1 MVSANPAGALAGP
14 PLRHARVWPPVRRRA
29 GDVWVTALSP
39 GVLYPSSFPPPPSPP
54 PVFLALSGERCWES
68 DTTGPIQ
75 RSLLQ
80 GEQTPAQEFGSHW
93 TAAGGGETTLSPLF
107 LLPLEEQVLS
117 TMRLPWGL
125 LLLAAALALGGRA
138 ATRCPAPCVCDNL
151 RAHVLC
157 LNGNLTAIPS
167 TIPQLTKKLDLWG
180 NSFTVIPVGAFLAT
194 PYLTHLDLQRC
205 KVERLEEGA
214 FRGLGRLVYL
224 NLASNS
230 IALLYQES
238 LDGLSSLQQLIL
250 EGNRIEEIQPGAF
263 GHLGSLTV
271 LDLRAN
277 ALVYLPDMVFQ
288 GLQVLRWLR
297 LSHNALH
304 VLSSEAFTA
313 LPTLRRLSL
322 DHNEL
327 QALPGEALARL
338 DGTTQLDLGHN
349 PITYMPEEALAMA
362 SLKHLFLD
370 HAALQDVA
378 PNAFARSPQ
387 LRTLDLREN
396 QLRGLPPLAG
406 IRGLVRV
413 SLAGNPLLC
422 SCLLRPFHHWL
433 VRARVQV
440 EGACAAPPTLCG
452 RPLDSLRPTEMRC
465 SRPWLPPSPAAPS
478 QQPKLAGSGQCPQGC
493 TCSPDFRHG
502 SCENRDL
509 REIPRGF
516 PGDTRLLD
524 LRRNA
529 FGTVPPGA
537 FPGLKELVS
546 LHLQSCSIGVL
557 RPGALR
563 GLESLV
569 YLYLTDNRLSTLVAT
584 AFEGAPRLAYLDL
597 DRNAFTHLPTGAF
610 QLLPNLMSLHLQHN
624 AIGELAEGDLA
635 GARGLR
641 WLYLAGNAIG
651 HIAPAAL
658 APAKLLEK
666 LHLEG
671 NRLVEVPTP
680 ALRGLPAL
688 SELKLSQNPIKRVGD
703 SAFLLL
709 ASSLQHLY
717 LDNMG
722 LEQISPSAFTGL
734 GPKIRSLYLESNK
747 MSNIPDMSNFT
758 GLEILNLRDV
768 PFHCDCQLLPL
779 RRWIDKL
786 NLRVGATCGSPAE
799 ARGLKVKLSTTFQ
812 TCPDWGRGKA
822 GGASPDKTK
831 AVSKLSKKK
840 RSGKSPARGFK
851 KSRA

>member
-1 MVSANPAGALAGP
+1 
-14 PLRHARVWPPVRRRA
+14 
-29 GDVWVTALSP
+29 
-39 GVLYPSSFPPPPSPP
+39 
-54 PVFLALSGERCWES
+54 
-68 DTTGPIQ
+68 
-75 RSLLQ
+75 
-80 GEQTPAQEFGSHW
+80 
-93 TAAGGGETTLSPLF
+93 
-107 LLPLEEQVLS
+107 
-117 TMRLPWGL
+117 MRLSWGL
-125 LLLAAALALGGRA
+125 LLLMVALALRGMA
-138 ATRCPAPCVCDNL
+138 AARCPTSCVCDNL

-157 LNGNLTAIPS
+157 LNGNLTAIPG

-180 NSFTVIPVGAFLAT
+180 NSFTVISVGAFLAT
-194 PYLTHLDLQRC
+194 PYLTHLDLRRC

-224 NLASNS
+224 NLASNG

-304 VLSSEAFTA
+304 VLGSEAFAA
-313 LPTLRRLSL
+313 LPALRRLSL

-327 QALPGEALARL
+327 QALPGESLARL
-338 DGTTQLDLGHN
+338 DGVTRLDLGYN
-349 PITYMPEEALAMA
+349 PITYMAEEALAMA
-362 SLKHLFLD
+362 SLKHLSLD
-370 HAALQDVA
+370 HAALQDMA
-378 PNAFARSPQ
+378 PNAFARSPE
-387 LRTLDLREN
+387 LRTLDLRKN

-406 IRGLVRV
+406 AGALARV

-422 SCLLRPFHHWL
+422 SCLLRPFHDWL
-433 VRARVQV
+433 ARARVQV
-440 EGACAAPPTLCG
+440 EGACAAPPALRG
-452 RPLDSLRPTEMRC
+452 RPLDSLRAPEMRC
-465 SRPWLPPSPAAPS
+465 GHPQQPPSPAVPS
-478 QQPKLAGSGQCPQGC
+478 EQPSTAGSRQCPQEC

-509 REIPRGF
+509 REIPQGF
-516 PGDTRLLD
+516 PGDTHLLD
-524 LRRNA
+524 LRRNT

-569 YLYLTDNRLSTLVAT
+569 YLYLTDNRLSTLAPA
-584 AFEGAPRLAYLDL
+584 AFKGAPRLAYLDL
-597 DRNAFTHLPTGAF
+597 DRNAFTRLPAVAF
-610 QLLPNLMSLHLQHN
+610 QLLPNLISLHLQHN
-624 AIGELAEGDLA
+624 TIGELVKGDLA

-641 WLYLAGNAIG
+641 WLYLTGNAIRR
-651 HIAPAAL
+651 IAPAAL
-658 APAKLLEK
+658 APAKMLEK

-671 NRLVEVPTP
+671 NCLAEVPTA
-680 ALRGLPAL
+680 ALWGLPAL

-703 SAFLLL
+703 SAFLPV

-722 LEQISPSAFTGL
+722 LEWISPRAFAGL

-799 ARGLKVKLSTTFQ
+799 AWGLKVKLSPTFQ
-812 TCPDWGRGKA
+812 TCPGWGA
-822 GGASPDKTK
+822 GGPSPDKTK
-831 AVSKLSKKK
+831 ASSKPSKKK
-840 RSGKSPARGFK
+840 RWGKSPARGFK

>member
-1 MVSANPAGALAGP
+1 
-14 PLRHARVWPPVRRRA
+14 
-29 GDVWVTALSP
+29 
-39 GVLYPSSFPPPPSPP
+39 
-54 PVFLALSGERCWES
+54 
-68 DTTGPIQ
+68 
-75 RSLLQ
+75 
-80 GEQTPAQEFGSHW
+80 
-93 TAAGGGETTLSPLF
+93 
-107 LLPLEEQVLS
+107 
-117 TMRLPWGL
+117 WGL
-125 LLLAAALALGGRA
+125 LLLVAALALEQTA
-138 ATRCPAPCVCDNL
+138 AARCPAPCVCDNL
-151 RAHVLC
+151 HAHVLC
-157 LNGNLTAIPS
+157 LNGSLTAIPT
-167 TIPQLTKKLDLWG
+167 TIPQLTKKLNLRG
-180 NSFTVIPVGAFLAT
+180 NSFTVIPAGAFLAT

-224 NLASNS
+224 NLASNG
-230 IALLYQES
+230 IAFLYQES

-297 LSHNALH
+297 LSHNTLH
-304 VLSSEAFTA
+304 VLGSEAFAA
-313 LPTLRRLSL
+313 LPALRRLSL

-338 DGTTQLDLGHN
+338 DGATRLDLGHN
-349 PITYMPEEALAMA
+349 PITYVAEEALAMA

-370 HAALQDVA
+370 HASLQDVA
-378 PNAFARSPQ
+378 PDAFAHSPQ

-396 QLRGLPPLAG
+396 QLQGLPPLVGAG
-406 IRGLVRV
+406 GLVRV

-422 SCLLRPFHHWL
+422 SCLLRPFHDWL
-433 VRARVQV
+433 ARVRVQA
-440 EGACAAPPTLCG
+440 EGACAAPPALRG
-452 RPLDSLRPTEMRC
+452 RPLDSLRPPEMRC
-465 SRPWLPPSPAAPS
+465 SRPQLPPSSAVPLGQPRAAS
-478 QQPKLAGSGQCPQGC
+478 SGQCPQGC

-509 REIPRGF
+509 QEIPRGF
-516 PGDTRLLD
+516 PRDTRLLD

-529 FGTVPPGA
+529 FRMVPPGA

-546 LHLQSCSIGVL
+546 LHLQSCSIGAL
-557 RPGALR
+557 HPGALW

-569 YLYLTDNRLSTLVAT
+569 YLYLTNNRLSTLVAT
-584 AFEGAPRLAYLDL
+584 AFEGAPQLAYLDL
-597 DRNAFTHLPTGAF
+597 DHNAFVSLPAGAF
-610 QLLPNLMSLHLQHN
+610 QLLPNLISLHLQHN
-624 AIGELAEGDLA
+624 AIGELAEGDLVGA
-635 GARGLR
+635 GGLR
-641 WLYLAGNAIG
+641 WLYLAGNAIRR
-651 HIAPAAL
+651 IAPAAL
-658 APAKLLEK
+658 APTKMLEK

-671 NRLVEVPTP
+671 NHLVEVPTA
-680 ALRGLPAL
+680 ALRGLPTL
-688 SELKLSQNPIKRVGD
+688 SELKLSQNPIKHMGD
-703 SAFLLL
+703 GVFLPV

-722 LEQISPSAFTGL
+722 LERICPGAFAGL

-799 ARGLKVKLSTTFQ
+799 AQGLKVKLSTTFQ
-812 TCPDWGRGKA
+812 TCPGWGQGKA

-831 AVSKLSKKK
+831 AASKPSEKK
-840 RSGKSPARGFK
+840 RLGKSPARGFK

>member
-1 MVSANPAGALAGP
+1 
-14 PLRHARVWPPVRRRA
+14 
-29 GDVWVTALSP
+29 
-39 GVLYPSSFPPPPSPP
+39 
-54 PVFLALSGERCWES
+54 
-68 DTTGPIQ
+68 
-75 RSLLQ
+75 
-80 GEQTPAQEFGSHW
+80 
-93 TAAGGGETTLSPLF
+93 
-107 LLPLEEQVLS
+107 
-117 TMRLPWGL
+117 WGL
-125 LLLAAALALGGRA
+125 LLLSVALVLGGTT
-138 ATRCPAPCVCDNL
+138 ATRCPAPCICDNL

-167 TIPQLTKKLDLWG
+167 TIQELTKKLNIQG

-214 FRGLGRLVYL
+214 FRGLGRLLYL
-224 NLASNS
+224 NLASNG

-238 LDGLSSLQQLIL
+238 LDGLSSLRQLIL

-288 GLQVLRWLR
+288 GLQALKWLR

-304 VLSSEAFTA
+304 VLGSEAFTA

-327 QALPGEALARL
+327 QALPGQALARL
-338 DGTTQLDLGHN
+338 EGATRLDLGHN
-349 PITYMPEEALAMA
+349 PITYIAEEALAMA

-370 HAALQDVA
+370 HAALQDIA
-378 PNAFARSPQ
+378 PEAFAGSPQ

-406 IRGLVRV
+406 AGGLARV

-422 SCLLRPFHHWL
+422 SCLLRPFHSWL
-433 VRARVQV
+433 ARARVQA
-440 EGACAAPPTLCG
+440 EGSCAAPPALRG
-452 RPLDSLRPTEMRC
+452 RPLDSLRSPEMRC
-465 SRPWLPPSPAAPS
+465 GHPLPPLSLPTPS
-478 QQPKLAGSGQCPQGC
+478 EQPSTASSGQCPRGC
-493 TCSPDFRHG
+493 TCSSDFHHG
-502 SCENRDL
+502 SCASRGL

-524 LRRNA
+524 LRRNT
-529 FGTVPPGA
+529 FRTVPPAA
-537 FPGLKELVS
+537 FPGLPELVS
-546 LHLQSCSIGVL
+546 LHLQSCGIQAL

-563 GLESLV
+563 GLESLL
-569 YLYLTDNRLSTLVAT
+569 YLYLADNHLSTLSAT
-584 AFEGAPRLAYLDL
+584 AFEGAPQLAYLDL
-597 DRNAFTHLPTGAF
+597 DHNAFTHLPTGAF
-610 QLLPNLMSLHLQHN
+610 QLLPNLVSLHLQHN
-624 AIGELAEGDLA
+624 AVGELEGGALA
-635 GARGLR
+635 GARKLR
-641 WLYLAGNAIG
+641 WLYLAGNTIG

-658 APAKLLEK
+658 APAKMLEK
-666 LHLEG
+666 LHLED
-671 NRLVEVPTP
+671 NRLPVVPTV
-680 ALRGLPAL
+680 ALWGLPAL
-688 SELKLSQNPIKRVGD
+688 RELKLSRNPIKRVGYG
-703 SAFLLL
+703 AFQPV

-722 LEQISPSAFTGL
+722 LEWISPDAFTGL
-734 GPKIRSLYLESNK
+734 GPKIRSLHLESNK
-747 MSNIPDMSNFT
+747 MSNIPDMRNFT

-768 PFHCDCQLLPL
+768 SFHCDCQLLPL
-779 RRWIDKL
+779 HRWISKL
-786 NLRVGATCGSPAE
+786 NLHVGATCESPPE

-812 TCPDWGRGKA
+812 SCPGWGRGKD
-822 GGASPDKTK
+822 GGGSSDKTK
-831 AVSKLSKKK
+831 AASKPSKKK

>member
-1 MVSANPAGALAGP
+1 MCQALAPGPLRGEGEAMSGSLPSLQGCFTFPPSSSSFSSSSCVWLCPVSAAGKTAQRGPFNSHFCEESKLAGTWQPLDQVP
-14 PLRHARVWPPVRRRA
+14 PA
-29 GDVWVTALSP
+29 
-39 GVLYPSSFPPPPSPP
+39 
-54 PVFLALSGERCWES
+54 
-68 DTTGPIQ
+68 
-75 RSLLQ
+75 
-80 GEQTPAQEFGSHW
+80 
-93 TAAGGGETTLSPLF
+93 
-107 LLPLEEQVLS
+107 
-117 TMRLPWGL
+117 MRLSRGL
-125 LLLAAALALGGRA
+125 LLLAVALALGGTA
-138 ATRCPAPCVCDNL
+138 AARCPAPCVCDNL

-157 LNGNLTAIPS
+157 LNRNLTAVPG
-167 TIPQLTKKLDLWG
+167 TIPQLTKKLDLRG
-180 NSFTVIPVGAFLAT
+180 NSFVVIPVGTFLAT

-205 KVERLEEGA
+205 KVEKLEEGA

-224 NLASNS
+224 NLASNG

-250 EGNRIEEIQPGAF
+250 QGNRIEEIQPGAF

-288 GLQVLRWLR
+288 GLQALRWLR
-297 LSHNALH
+297 LSHNTLH
-304 VLSSEAFTA
+304 VLGGEAFAT
-313 LPTLRRLSL
+313 LPALRRLSL

-338 DGTTQLDLGHN
+338 DAATRLDLGHN
-349 PITYMPEEALAMA
+349 PITYVAEEALAMT

-378 PNAFARSPQ
+378 PDAFTHSPQ

-406 IRGLVRV
+406 AGGLAKV

-422 SCLLRPFHHWL
+422 SCLLRPFRDWL

-440 EGACAAPPTLCG
+440 EGSCAAPPALRG
-452 RPLDSLRPTEMRC
+452 RPLDSLRPPEMTC
-465 SRPWLPPSPAAPS
+465 GRPQPPPSPAAPS
-478 QQPKLAGSGQCPQGC
+478 ERPRTAGGRCCPRGC
-493 TCSPDFRHG
+493 ACSPDFRHG

-524 LRRNA
+524 LRRNT

-537 FPGLKELVS
+537 FPGLKELAS
-546 LHLQSCSIGVL
+546 LHLQSCGIRAL

-563 GLESLV
+563 GLQSLV
-569 YLYLTDNRLSTLVAT
+569 YLYLADNLLSALPAA
-584 AFEGAPRLAYLDL
+584 AFEGVPRLAYLDL
-597 DRNAFTHLPTGAF
+597 DRNAFARLPAGAF
-610 QLLPNLMSLHLQHN
+610 VLLPNLISLHLQHN
-624 AIGELAEGDLA
+624 AIGELREGDLA
-635 GARGLR
+635 GAGGLR
-641 WLYLAGNAIG
+641 WLYLAGNAIA
-651 HIAPAAL
+651 HVAPAAL
-658 APAKLLEK
+658 APAEMLEK

-671 NRLVEVPTP
+671 NRLVEVPTA
-680 ALRGLPAL
+680 ALRGLRAL
-688 SELKLSQNPIKRVGD
+688 SELKLSRNPIKRVGD
-703 SAFLLL
+703 GAFLPV

-722 LEQISPSAFTGL
+722 LERISPGAFAGL

-768 PFHCDCQLLPL
+768 PFRCDCQLLPL
-779 RRWIDKL
+779 RRWIEKL

-812 TCPDWGRGKA
+812 TCPGWGRGEA
-822 GGASPDKTK
+822 GRGSPDKTK
-831 AVSKLSKKK
+831 AASKPSKTK

>member
-1 MVSANPAGALAGP
+1 
-14 PLRHARVWPPVRRRA
+14 
-29 GDVWVTALSP
+29 
-39 GVLYPSSFPPPPSPP
+39 
-54 PVFLALSGERCWES
+54 
-68 DTTGPIQ
+68 
-75 RSLLQ
+75 
-80 GEQTPAQEFGSHW
+80 
-93 TAAGGGETTLSPLF
+93 
-107 LLPLEEQVLS
+107 
-117 TMRLPWGL
+117 MRLSWGL
-125 LLLAAALALGGRA
+125 LRLAVALALGAMA
-138 ATRCPAPCVCDNL
+138 AARCPTPCVCDNL

-157 LNGNLTAIPS
+157 LNGNLTAVPS
-167 TIPQLTKKLDLWG
+167 PVPQVGKGTGREPGEEELTKKLDLRG
-180 NSFTVIPVGAFLAT
+180 NSFTVIPVGAFLDT

-304 VLSSEAFTA
+304 VLGSEAFAA
-313 LPTLRRLSL
+313 LPALRRLSL

-338 DGTTQLDLGHN
+338 DGATRLDLGHN
-349 PITYMPEEALAMA
+349 PITYVAEEALAMA

-370 HAALQDVA
+370 HTALQDVA
-378 PNAFARSPQ
+378 PEAFARSPQ

-396 QLRGLPPLAG
+396 QLQGLPPLAG
-406 IRGLVRV
+406 AGGLARV

-422 SCLLRPFHHWL
+422 SCLLRPFRDWL
-433 VRARVQV
+433 TRARVQA
-440 EGACAAPPTLCG
+440 EGTCSAPPALRG
-452 RPLDSLRPTEMRC
+452 RPLNSLRPPEMRC
-465 SRPWLPPSPAAPS
+465 DHPRLPPSPAVPS
-478 QQPKLAGSGQCPQGC
+478 EQPRVAGSGQCPQGC
-493 TCSPDFRHG
+493 ACSPDFRHG

-516 PGDTRLLD
+516 PRDTRLLD

-569 YLYLTDNRLSTLVAT
+569 YLYLTDNHLSTLVAT

-597 DRNAFTHLPTGAF
+597 DRNAFTRLPAGAF
-610 QLLPNLMSLHLQHN
+610 QLLPNLISLHLQHN

-635 GARGLR
+635 GAGGLR
-641 WLYLAGNAIG
+641 WLYLAGNAIKR
-651 HIAPAAL
+651 IAPTAL
-658 APAKLLEK
+658 APAKMLEK

-671 NRLVEVPTP
+671 NRLAEVPTA

-688 SELKLSQNPIKRVGD
+688 SELKLSRNPIKHVGD
-703 SAFLLL
+703 SAFLPV

-722 LEQISPSAFTGL
+722 LEWVRMISPGAFAGL
-734 GPKIRSLYLESNK
+734 GAKIRSLYLESNK
-747 MSNIPDMSNFT
+747 VSNIPDMSNFT

-779 RRWIDKL
+779 RSGEMPMCEDGISLGFPGVGKAATSWGGQSSDIHSSPRWIDKL

-799 ARGLKVKLSTTFQ
+799 AQGLKVKLSTTFQ
-812 TCPDWGRGKA
+812 TCPGWGRGKA

-831 AVSKLSKKK
+831 AASKPSKKE

>member
-1 MVSANPAGALAGP
+1 
-14 PLRHARVWPPVRRRA
+14 
-29 GDVWVTALSP
+29 
-39 GVLYPSSFPPPPSPP
+39 
-54 PVFLALSGERCWES
+54 
-68 DTTGPIQ
+68 
-75 RSLLQ
+75 
-80 GEQTPAQEFGSHW
+80 
-93 TAAGGGETTLSPLF
+93 
-107 LLPLEEQVLS
+107 
-117 TMRLPWGL
+117 MRPPWGL
-125 LLLAAALALGGRA
+125 LFLTAALALGEMA
-138 ATRCPAPCVCDNL
+138 AARCPAPCVCDNL
-151 RAHVLC
+151 RSHVLC

-167 TIPQLTKKLDLWG
+167 TIPQLTKKLDLRG
-180 NSFTVIPVGAFLAT
+180 NSFTVIPMGAFLAT
-194 PYLTHLDLQRC
+194 PYLTHLDLQHC

-230 IALLYQES
+230 IAILYQES

-304 VLSSEAFTA
+304 VLGSEAFTA
-313 LPTLRRLSL
+313 LPALRRLSL

-327 QALPGEALARL
+327 QALPSEALARL
-338 DGTTQLDLGHN
+338 DGATRLDLGHN
-349 PITYMPEEALAMA
+349 PITYVAEEALAMA

-378 PNAFARSPQ
+378 PDAFIHSPH
-387 LRTLDLREN
+387 LRTLDLRKN
-396 QLRGLPPLAG
+396 RLQGLPPLAG
-406 IRGLVRV
+406 TKGLVRV

-422 SCLLRPFHHWL
+422 SCFLRPFHDWL

-440 EGACAAPPTLCG
+440 EGACAAPPALRG
-452 RPLDSLRPTEMRC
+452 RPLDSLRPPEMRC
-465 SRPWLPPSPAAPS
+465 SRLWPPPSPAAPS
-478 QQPKLAGSGQCPQGC
+478 EQPKAAGSGQCPRGC

-509 REIPRGF
+509 REIPQGF
-516 PGDTRLLD
+516 PENTRLLD

-529 FGTVPPGA
+529 FRTVPPGA
-537 FPGLKELVS
+537 FSGLKELVS
-546 LHLQSCSIGVL
+546 LHLQSCGIEAL
-557 RPGALR
+557 RPGALQ

-569 YLYLTDNRLSTLVAT
+569 YLYLTNNRLSTLAAA
-584 AFEGAPRLAYLDL
+584 AFEGAPRLAL
-597 DRNAFTHLPTGAF
+597 DRNTFTHLPVGAF
-610 QLLPNLMSLHLQHN
+610 QLLPNLISLHLQHN
-624 AIGELAEGDLA
+624 AIRELVEGDLV

-641 WLYLAGNAIG
+641 WLYLAENAIR
-651 HIAPAAL
+651 HIAPGAL
-658 APAKLLEK
+658 APAKMLEK

-671 NRLVEVPTP
+671 NHLAEVPTA

-688 SELKLSQNPIKRVGD
+688 SELKLSRNPIKHMGD
-703 SAFLLL
+703 NAFLPV
-709 ASSLQHLY
+709 ASSLQHLH

-722 LEQISPSAFTGL
+722 LEQISPGAFAGL

-747 MSNIPDMSNFT
+747 MSNIPNMSNFT

-799 ARGLKVKLSTTFQ
+799 ARGVTVKLSTTFQ
-812 TCPDWGRGKA
+812 TCPGWGRGEA
-822 GGASPDKTK
+822 GGASPDKAK
-831 AVSKLSKKK
+831 AARKPSKKK
-840 RSGKSPARGFK
+840 RSGKSPARGLK